1 MKRMLSL
8 LMTVM
13 LLLAI
18 TGCGADLPA
27 KESVLWTAEG
37 LRLSHSV
44 PAPSYPEPG
53 KHRNLCPGCGGS
65 DYCCQ

>member
-18 TGCGADLPA
+18 TGCGAASTGEGVRIMD
-27 KESVLWTAEG
+27 SRG
-37 LRLSHSV
+37 LRLSLTLY
-44 PAPSYPEPG
+44 PGQSYP
-53 KHRNLCPGCGGS
+53 
-65 DYCCQ
+65 